1 MVAHVSA
8 HGCSIIKNMLCLLG
22 PAALNSGGRLQP
34 LNLRPKALALL
45 ARLALVEGS
54 QDRDVL
60 AELLFPDAANPRESL
75 RWHLSQLR
83 AGLPFRLEADR
94 RTVALATSTDVARFR
109 VGADRILRGDYQDA
123 AAILALYRG
132 DLCSGLRV
140 AASADFDNWLY
151 VQEDE
156 LRRILRRA
164 TLTHARA
171 EMAEGC
177 AGEVIPSLRRLT
189 DIDPF
194 LEDGHL
200 LLIEALEMDSRR
212 DEARY
217 AYDRYQRI
225 VRNELNGQ
233 PRAEL
238 AHRYEG
244 VNPAGRA
251 LPVDELIPL
260 KTITIHVVDWPG
272 GDPPIVAIHG
282 STGHAYSYTA
292 MGERFDSRARFIAVD
307 LRGHGFSDKPP
318 SGYGLDEHVSDVLEL
333 IDTLGLQRPI
343 LLGTSLG
350 GAVATFAAQALGD
363 QISGLVLVDAVVGD
377 RQLVERSMY
386 TVETHLEVE
395 LKERFTD
402 FDDYR
407 DRWGTLPDDATWRRW
422 LDRSLRME
430 LAPLPDGTLRRRSV
444 RDALTGEWAWLQHND
459 ALAALADVTVPVLIV
474 HADGPFHDGRPY
486 LDDAA
491 LRAQLDAAR
500 DSRLFVEHGRNH
512 GDIIYRPSDAFI
524 QTLKQFVTQVH
535 AKPHAYESAW
545 Q

>member
-1 MVAHVSA
+1 V
-8 HGCSIIKNMLCLLG
+8 LCLLG
-22 PAALNSGGRLQP
+22 PAALHDDGRLRP

-60 AELLFPDAANPRESL
+60 AELLFPDTANPRESL

-83 AGLPFRLEADR
+83 AGLPLHLESDR
-94 RTVALATSTDVARFR
+94 RTVTLTTPTDVARFR
-109 VGADRILRGDYQDA
+109 VGTDRILRGEYEDA
-123 AAILALYRG
+123 AAILGLYRG

-140 AASADFDNWLY
+140 TASADFDNWLY

-156 LRRILRRA
+156 LRRMLRRA
-164 TLTHARA
+164 TLAHARA
-171 EMAEGC
+171 EMAEGH
-177 AGEVIPSLRRLT
+177 ARGVIPSLRRLT

-225 VRNELNGQ
+225 VRNELNAQ

-244 VNPAGRA
+244 GRPAGRP

-260 KTITIHVVDWPG
+260 ETITIHVVDWPG

-292 MGERFDSRARFIAVD
+292 MGERLDSAVRLIAVD

-318 SGYGLDEHVSDVLEL
+318 SSYGLDEHLRDVCEL
-333 IDTLGLQRPI
+333 IDTLGLDRPI
-343 LLGTSLG
+343 LMGTSLG
-350 GAVATFAAQALGD
+350 GAVATFTAQALGD
-363 QISGLVLVDAVVGD
+363 RISGLVLVDAVVGD
-377 RQLVERSMY
+377 QRLVERSSY
-386 TVETHLEVE
+386 AVLQLE
-395 LKERFTD
+395 LRLQERFSD

-407 DRWGTLPDDATWRRW
+407 QWCGTLPDDATWRRW

-430 LAPLPDGTLRRRSV
+430 LAPLPDGRLRPRSV
-444 RDALTGEWAWLQHND
+444 RDALVGEWAWLDRNNALE
-459 ALAALADVTVPVLIV
+459 ALATVTVPVLVV
-474 HADGPFHDGRPY
+474 HADGPFYGAPY
-486 LDDAA
+486 LDDASVQ
-491 LRAQLDAAR
+491 AQLDAAR

-512 GDIIYRPSDAFI
+512 GDIIYRPSEEFI
-524 QTLKQFVTQVH
+524 QTLKQFAAHVK
-535 AKPHAYESAW
+535 AKSFAKQPAS